1 MGRSLGR
8 KTMTVL
14 TGLALV
20 VASGCASNAATSRS
34 PYASPPPREASLDR
48 APGWLVRGCRAWFAD
63 PARDERVVCGIGSA
77 PAYRDRV
84 AARETAIARG
94 RAEIARS
101 LEVTIESLVRLTER
115 GANDVDVED
124 GVEDGEL
131 ESIVHQLSS
140 TSMRG
145 LQVTDVWRADTGET
159 YALVALDVE
168 LIAQTVRDHPRLAA
182 NAPDDLAARAA
193 AAFAAYDRQ
202 RAAAAKELAPRRGEA
217 R

>member
-1 MGRSLGR
+1 MGRQ
-8 KTMTVL
+8 TTVF
-14 TGLALV
+14 TALALV
-20 VASGCASNAATSRS
+20 VASGCASNEAIPRS

-48 APGWLVRGCRAWFAD
+48 APGWLVRGCRAWLAN
-63 PARDERVVCGIGSA
+63 PAGDEGVVCGIGSA

-101 LEVTIESLVRLTER
+101 LEVTIESLVRLTEP
-115 GANDVDVED
+115 GANHV
-124 GVEDGEL
+124 GDGEL

-168 LIAQTVRDHPRLAA
+168 LVAQSMRDHPRLAT
-182 NAPDDLAARAA
+182 NALDDLAARAA

-202 RAAAAKELAPRRGEA
+202 RAAAAPENTPGGGDPR
-217 R
+217 

>member
-1 MGRSLGR
+1 MKGRAMGRQ
-8 KTMTVL
+8 TTTVF
-14 TGLALV
+14 TALALV
-20 VASGCASNAATSRS
+20 LASGCASNEATPRS
-34 PYASPPPREASLDR
+34 PYASPPTPEASLDR

-63 PARDERVVCGIGSA
+63 PAGAKRVVCGIGSA

-115 GANDVDVED
+115 GTNDVD
-124 GVEDGEL
+124 DGEL

-140 TSMRG
+140 ISMRG
-145 LQVTDVWRADTGET
+145 LQVTEVWRADTGET

-168 LIAQTVRDHPRLAA
+168 LVAQSVRDHPRLAA

-202 RAAAAKELAPRRGEA
+202 RAAAKPENAPDGGDPR
-217 R
+217 

>member
-1 MGRSLGR
+1 MGRQ
-8 KTMTVL
+8 TTTVF
-14 TGLALV
+14 TALALV
-20 VASGCASNAATSRS
+20 LASGCASNEATPRS
-34 PYASPPPREASLDR
+34 PYASPPTPEASLDR

-63 PARDERVVCGIGSA
+63 PAGAKRVVCGIGSA

-115 GANDVDVED
+115 GTNDVD
-124 GVEDGEL
+124 DGEL

-140 TSMRG
+140 ISMRG
-145 LQVTDVWRADTGET
+145 LQVTEVWRADTGET

-168 LIAQTVRDHPRLAA
+168 LVAQSVRDHPRLAA

-202 RAAAAKELAPRRGEA
+202 RAAAKPENAPDGGDPR
-217 R
+217 